1 MYYPDV
7 EKSRITPQKA
17 VEILKAHRREV
28 TEEEAA
34 IVLEFIKKFVKM
46 AIKQQ
51 VLLAE
56 KQIEEA
62 QKNL

>member
-17 VEILKAHRREV
+17 VEILKAHGTEM

-34 IVLEFIKKFVKM
+34 SALEFIKKLIKM

-51 VLLAE
+51 ILLAE

-62 QKNL
+62 RKSL